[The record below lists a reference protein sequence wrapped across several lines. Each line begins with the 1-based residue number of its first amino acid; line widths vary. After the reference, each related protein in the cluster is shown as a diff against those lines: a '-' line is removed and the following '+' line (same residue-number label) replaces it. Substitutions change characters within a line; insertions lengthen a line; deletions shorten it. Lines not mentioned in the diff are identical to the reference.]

1 MAASEAGNLSSSRG
15 LGTVFREWREGTGER
30 KRNNPLGYLFIAPA
44 IILYLVFNIWPIIRG
59 FLMAFTDYRFVYPDT
74 RWAWNGFEN
83 FTKMLDDKKVTD
95 SLAVSL
101 KYTAIVLPIVIII
114 ALLLAVL
121 ISRVRTRSNFYRWV
135 VYLPS
140 ILPVAVSF
148 LMFREMYGA
157 KFGFI
162 NTVLRN
168 FGVANPPEWL
178 LEVNSALPAIGAAH
192 IWIIF
197 GFPTLL
203 FLIGI
208 YNIGEEM
215 YEAAALDGANEWQK
229 FRWLTVPLLKPTL
242 AMVLILVLPGLLSVT
257 DPMLILTQGG
267 PQDSTRTLG
276 LRLYQVAFQQGD
288 LRLGY
293 ASAISLTMSLAVSVV
308 VGVIFWWSREKN

>member
-1 MAASEAGNLSSSRG
+1 MAVNEVSSNRG
-15 LGTVFREWREGTGER
+15 FAAVFREWRQGSTEP

-74 RWAWNGFEN
+74 RWAWNGFDN
-83 FTKMLDDKKVTD
+83 FTKMLGDKKVAE

-101 KYTAIVLPIVIII
+101 KYTAIVLPIVILI
-114 ALLLAVL
+114 ALLLAIL
-121 ISRVRTRSNFYRWV
+121 ISRVKTRSNFYRWV

-168 FGVANPPEWL
+168 FGNASPPEWL
-178 LEVNSALPAIGAAH
+178 LEVNSALPAVAAAH

-215 YEAAALDGANEWQK
+215 YEAASLDGANEWQK
-229 FRWLTVPLLKPTL
+229 FRWLTMPLLKPTL

-293 ASAISLTMSLAVSVV
+293 ASAISLTMSLAVSVI
-308 VGVIFWWSREKN
+308 VGIIFWWSRERN

>member
-1 MAASEAGNLSSSRG
+1 MAAGEASGNRG
-15 LGTVFREWREGTGER
+15 LGTVLRELRQPGTER
-30 KRNNPLGYLFIAPA
+30 RRNNPMGYLFIAPA
-44 IILYLVFNIWPIIRG
+44 LILYLVFNIWPIIRG

-74 RWAWNGFEN
+74 RWAWNGLDN
-83 FTKMLDDKKVTD
+83 FVRMTTD
-95 SLAVSL
+95 RRVIESLSVSL
-101 KYTAIVLPIVIII
+101 KYTAIVLPVVIIL

-121 ISRVRTRSNFYRWV
+121 ISRVRTRTNFYRWV

-168 FGVANPPEWL
+168 FGMSNPPEWL
-178 LEVNSALPAIGAAH
+178 LDVHYALPAVAAAH

-229 FRWLTVPLLKPTL
+229 FRWLTLPLLKPTL
-242 AMVLILVLPGLLSVT
+242 AMVVILVLPGLLSVT

-293 ASAISLTMSLAVSVV
+293 ASAISLTMSLAVSVI
-308 VGVIFWWSREKN
+308 VGIIFWWSREKN